1 MKEGNKMIYFDFT
14 ATTKP
19 NEEVLALYQK
29 INTDYWSNPSSIYK
43 AGVVSNNL
51 FQKCEKDIIEVLNL
65 QNKKVFFTSG
75 ATEANNLGIYGI
87 CNNYLGQ
94 NKNIITTKIEHPS
107 VLSCFEDLEKKGFK
121 VTYLSVDEDGIIN
134 LEELKQSINSDTV
147 LVSVMWVNN
156 IVGAIEPIEE
166 VIKIV
171 KQYPR
176 CKLHV
181 DSVQGIGKI
190 KPAFDFNNIDMF
202 TLSAH
207 KINGLKSSGAL
218 IINNKINLQAVLK
231 GATQQGG
238 VRPGTI
244 DVSLAATTT
253 KALKLIL
260 AKREEH
266 YAYVK
271 ELHEYF
277 KEQLKHLPS
286 VIINGSNKNYSPYI
300 LNISILNTESET
312 FIHYLEKYEIYVAA
326 GSACNSKTKKP
337 EKTVLAMYHDER
349 RAVTSLR
356 ISLSYVTTKAEI
368 DEFIKYLK
376 NF

>member
-1 MKEGNKMIYFDFT
+1 MIYFDYT
-14 ATTKP
+14 ATSKP

-29 INTDYWSNPSSIYK
+29 INSEYWCNPSSIYK
-43 AGVVSNNL
+43 AGIINNNL
-51 FQKCEKDIIEVLNL
+51 FQKCEKDINDALGL

-75 ATEANNLGIYGI
+75 ATEANNLAVYGI

-94 NKNIITTKIEHPS
+94 NKNVITTSVEHPS
-107 VLSCFEDLEKKGFK
+107 VLSCFQDLEKKGFK

-134 LEELKQSINSDTV
+134 LEELKENINSDTV
-147 LVSVMWVNN
+147 LVSTMWVNN
-156 IVGAIEPIEE
+156 IVGSIQPIDE

-171 KQYPR
+171 KKYPR

-181 DSVQGIGKI
+181 DAVQGIGKI
-190 KPAFDFNNIDMF
+190 KPNFDFNKVDMF
-202 TLSAH
+202 TLSSH
-207 KINGLKSSGAL
+207 KINGLKSSGTL
-218 IINNKINLQAVLK
+218 IINDKIILQSVLK
-231 GATQQGG
+231 GATQQEG

-244 DVSLAATTT
+244 DIALSASTT

-260 AKREEH
+260 AKRDER
-266 YAYVK
+266 YPYVK

-277 KEQLKHLPS
+277 KDCLKDIPG
-286 VIINGSNKNYSPYI
+286 VVINGGSKSYSPYI

-326 GSACNSKTKKP
+326 GSACNSKIKKP
-337 EKTVLAMYHDER
+337 EKTIYAMYKDER

-356 ISLSYVTTKAEI
+356 ISLSYASTKEEI
-368 DEFIKYLK
+368 DEFIKRLK
-376 NF
+376 EFI